1 MESIMNEGTG
11 DRGER
16 DLRGR
21 IVECCDDYLVLNKL
35 PGESAEAPEVP
46 GGSFT
51 GLPGLL
57 RQELGSGDFFPV
69 HRLDVPVSG
78 CVLFARNP
86 RALAFLSECF
96 RSPGRVEK
104 IYWAVTELPRAS
116 GHEPAALPEAL
127 VLPGGFL
134 AGGPPPEG
142 PSPELPDGGAYT
154 ELVHWLE
161 AGRGNRSA
169 AFDEDGPG
177 RKKGILHCRVLG
189 RGDRYLFLEI
199 KLITGRHHQIRAQL
213 SHIGLP
219 VKGDLK
225 YGARRSER
233 GGGIRLHAH
242 SLAFPGPGRE
252 GGTVRVE
259 TLPPLID
266 NLWQAFL
273 AVSPAPAPPEH
284 AVL

>member
-1 MESIMNEGTG
+1 MDVNDG
-11 DRGER
+11 DTRER
-16 DLRGR
+16 DLRSR
-21 IVECCDDYLVLNKL
+21 IVQCCDDYLVLNKL
-35 PGESAEAPEVP
+35 PGESAEAPETP

-86 RALAFLSECF
+86 RTLAFLSECF
-96 RSPGRVEK
+96 RNPGRVEK
-104 IYWAVTELPRAS
+104 TYWAVTELPRNT
-116 GHEPAALPEAL
+116 GEDGPVLPEAVAL
-127 VLPGGFL
+127 L
-134 AGGPPPEG
+134 EG
-142 PSPELPDGGAYT
+142 PSSGRFPPGGSDAAYT

-161 AGRGNRSA
+161 AGRGNRSL

-177 RKKGILHCRVLG
+177 RKKGVLHCRVLG
-189 RGDRYLFLEI
+189 RGDRYLFLES
-199 KLITGRHHQIRAQL
+199 KLITGRHHQIRSQL

-242 SLAFPGPGRE
+242 SLVFPGPGRE

-259 TLPPLID
+259 TPPPLID
-266 NLWQAFL
+266 NLWRAFL
-273 AVSPAPAPPEH
+273 AVSPAPTVEFGI
-284 AVL
+284 VV